1 VIVQPSWVQVA
12 VSTVNDSWL
21 VRETR
26 KLPTLACTSAALP
39 TVASGEL
46 PSTET
51 VTTPLPELP
60 LRTGMVGSELPLDDD
75 VGLPQPSMS
84 EPIAMNETA

>member
-1 VIVQPSWVQVA
+1 VHVA
-12 VSTVNDSWL
+12 VTTVKESWL
-21 VRETR
+21 VRDTR
-26 KLPTLACTSAALP
+26 KFPELACTSAALP

-60 LRTGMVGSELPLDDD
+60 LRTGMVGSELPLDEE
-75 VGLPQPSMS
+75 VGLAQPSIN
-84 EPIAMNETA
+84 EPMAMNETA